1 MLYLMLARYMT
12 GFLVTMKFIL
22 GEKIEMTQRFHE
34 NGQVVPVTVVK
45 VGPCPVTQVKT
56 KEKDGYDAVQVGYGK
71 KKHVTMP
78 IKGHLKELGELRYLK
93 EFTPTEAVQVKR
105 GDQLTVDMFEVGDIA
120 MVTGQSKGKGFQGVV
135 RRHGFH
141 GSPASHGHKDQLRM
155 PGSIGSTGP
164 QRVVKG
170 RRMAGHMGDEQVS
183 VKNLEIIDV
192 DPANSLLYLKGA
204 VPGARH
210 GLLSV
215 VADGELKLAA
225 RAVSAEEQKEPVA
238 EKKEESAPTA
248 KPEEKK

>member
-1 MLYLMLARYMT
+1 MLARYMT

-34 NGQVVPVTVVK
+34 SGQVVPVTVVK

-71 KKHVTMP
+71 KKHATKS
-78 IKGHLKELGELRYLK
+78 IKGHLKDIGDLRYLR
-93 EFTPTEAVQVKR
+93 EFSPETVGQLKR
-105 GDQLTVDMFEVGDIA
+105 GDQLTAGIFQVGDNT

-135 RRHGFH
+135 RRHGFG

-155 PGSIGSTGP
+155 PGSIGATAP

-170 RRMAGHMGDEQVS
+170 RRMAGHMGDEQVT
-183 VKNLEIIDV
+183 VKNLEIIDI
-192 DPANSLLYLKGA
+192 DLENSLLYLKGA

-210 GLLSV
+210 GLLAV
-215 VADGELKLAA
+215 VADGELKLA
-225 RAVSAEEQKEPVA
+225 QPVA
-238 EKKEESAPTA
+238 DEKKEPAPTI